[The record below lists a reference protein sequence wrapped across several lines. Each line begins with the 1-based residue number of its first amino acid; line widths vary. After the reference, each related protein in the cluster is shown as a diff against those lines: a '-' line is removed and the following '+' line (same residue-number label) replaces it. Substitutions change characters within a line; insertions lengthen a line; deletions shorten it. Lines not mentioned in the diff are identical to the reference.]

1 MIVAVAAMAWT
12 AGCSREEEAATPAT
26 APAEAP
32 AAEVE
37 NIENADKS
45 ATTVVPAPAPAE
57 TPEAAAAP
65 NDAGLVT
72 IIIDTNRGRIKAV
85 LWADKAPRTVANFL
99 RYVDAGF
106 FDGLIFHRVMKG
118 FMIQGGG
125 FEQNLQKKATSAPIR
140 NEASA
145 DLRNDRGTLAMA
157 RTGQPHSA
165 TAQFYINLVNNVSLN
180 YRGPQADKIGYCVF
194 GKVVSGMDVVDKIAA
209 VTVRRSQVSNAL
221 PTSPVIIKSIR
232 RAPK

>member
-1 MIVAVAAMAWT
+1 MIVAVAALAWT
-12 AGCSREEEAATPAT
+12 AGCSREEEAATPA
-26 APAEAP
+26 APPAEAP

-37 NIENADKS
+37 KADKP
-45 ATTVVPAPAPAE
+45 AETGVPAPGPVE
-57 TPEAAAAP
+57 TPEVAAALK
-65 NDAGLVT
+65 DAGLIT

-85 LWADKAPRTVANFL
+85 LWADKAPKTVANFL

-106 FDGLIFHRVMKG
+106 YDGLIFHRVMKG

-140 NEASA
+140 NEADA
-145 DLRNDRGTLAMA
+145 DRPNDRGTLAMA
-157 RTGQPHSA
+157 RTSQPHSA

-209 VTVRRSQVSNAL
+209 VTVRRSRVSNAL
-221 PTSPVIIKSIR
+221 PTRPVIIKSIR
-232 RAPK
+232 REPK